1 MSFLSSLVPSI
12 GGIVSGVGS
21 LVGGLFGSSATKK
34 AADNQLQATRETNQT
49 NIQLAKEQRDWE
61 YRMQQEQNAYN
72 SLSAQRARAEEAGF
86 SPYILGGSNSTM
98 QSSLPGYQL
107 PEQQVPNY
115 ELQSRAAELL
125 SSIPSQVVSNML
137 TSANIE
143 RSVNDSQKVG
153 AERQGIEIDNQYKV
167 MQILADL
174 EHKKTETKYSESKR
188 FYQDLQNEILG
199 QQKKEL
205 QKRAS
210 LENELIASQ
219 ASNQFAQ
226 EMLARANV
234 ALSSKQYRWLDTEK
248 RAQLAQTSAYIGYL
262 SAQKGLT
269 EAQTKQAIENAVI
282 MQLQQSGIKSDNE
295 VKAVAAKY
303 ADLTRYHELIN
314 LKSRNAKLGKDIDWY
329 NYHEFM
335 HSLPSV
341 PFMLLK

>member
-1 MSFLSSLVPSI
+1 MFGGFLS
-12 GGIVSGVGS
+12 GIGS
-21 LVGGLFGSSATKK
+21 LVGGLVGYQSSNNASR
-34 AADNQLQATRETNQT
+34 NQLLAARETNAT
-49 NIQLAKEQRDWE
+49 NIRLAQEQRDWE

-107 PEQQVPNY
+107 PEQQVPNF

-125 SSIPSQVVSNML
+125 STIPSQVVNNVLS
-137 TSANIE
+137 SANIE

-167 MQILADL
+167 MRILADL
-174 EHKKTETKYSESKR
+174 EQKKTETKYAQSKR

-282 MQLQQSGIKSDNE
+282 LQLQQSGIKSDNE
-295 VKAVAAKY
+295 VKAVASKY
-303 ADLTRYHELIN
+303 AELTRYHELIN

-335 HSLPSV
+335 HSLPTM